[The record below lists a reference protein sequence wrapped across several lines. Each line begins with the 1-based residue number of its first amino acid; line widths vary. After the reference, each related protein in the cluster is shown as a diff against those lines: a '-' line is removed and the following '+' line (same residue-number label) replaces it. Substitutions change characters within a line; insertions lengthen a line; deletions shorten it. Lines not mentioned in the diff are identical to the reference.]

1 MAITAPVDG
10 VVLRV
15 LQEDAAVVAPGMPI
29 LEMGD
34 PAAIEVVADVLTV
47 LQGLLKVV
55 EVPVQAKGRSISVTP
70 SIGIALFPDHGDS
83 AEALQRRGAE
93 LAALAPGRV
102 VVKVPVNETGSQ
114 AARALIEA
122 GAAVTFTACYEV
134 PQVLVA
140 AALNAAY
147 IAPYLGRINDLGR
160 DGEAE
165 LIAMQHCLNGC
176 AGGTRLLVA
185 SLRDAAELG
194 RLAAAGLNTFTI
206 SPAIAAGLFASEATA
221 TAAAA
226 FERDAA
232 AAG

>member
-1 MAITAPVDG
+1 MRLRLFLDSADPEQWARWLPLGLFHGVTTNPTLLRRAGQPCTTAGLARLSERALALGCREVH
-10 VVLRV
+10 
-15 LQEDAAVVAPGMPI
+15 LQ
-29 LEMGD
+29 
-34 PAAIEVVADVLTV
+34 TW
-47 LQGLLKVV
+47 
-55 EVPVQAKGRSISVTP
+55 
-70 SIGIALFPDHGDS
+70 GDS
-83 AEALQRRGAE
+83 AQALQQRGEE

-102 VVKVPVNETGSQ
+102 VVKVPVNEAGSQ
-114 AARALIEA
+114 AALALIET

-194 RLAAAGLNTFTI
+194 RLAAAGLDTFTI

-221 TAAAA
+221 AAAAA